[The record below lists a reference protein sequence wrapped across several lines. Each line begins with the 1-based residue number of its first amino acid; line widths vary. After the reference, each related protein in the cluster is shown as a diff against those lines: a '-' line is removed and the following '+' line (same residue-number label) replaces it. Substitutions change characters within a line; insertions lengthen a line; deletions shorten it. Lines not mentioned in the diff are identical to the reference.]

1 MGCSLQSVPFSLKE
15 GRFLDARSVR
25 KRDELLGRDAL
36 RDLLVKVSVVEKV
49 STLEHSKHQKKLS

>member
-1 MGCSLQSVPFSLKE
+1 M
-15 GRFLDARSVR
+15 DARSVR